1 MKNDNIDKR
10 TKEVGDVIAYHDIRN
25 ASKSGMFQ
33 AHGFREIIVPNGQKE
48 DPDRYLEEQ
57 ANRTKRVVR
66 KVAIVLRVV
75 AAAAL
80 LIWCGVANF
89 KSFFQ
94 GSMNPIPNYK
104 FF

>member
-1 MKNDNIDKR
+1 MGIDNIDKR
-10 TKEVGDVIAYHDIRN
+10 TKEVADVTVYHDIRN

-57 ANRTKRVVR
+57 AYRTKRILRNVVITVLAVTI
-66 KVAIVLRVV
+66 VALTVWFVTV
-75 AAAAL
+75 
-80 LIWCGVANF
+80 NF
-89 KSFFQ
+89 ASFFQ
-94 GSMNPIPNYK
+94 GGRNPNGFK